1 MTLLRGFLSYYHT
14 DGRLAANVKAYVA
27 ELGVDCFMA
36 HDDLVISDD
45 WKQRIIEELQYME
58 VFIALLSKSFKSS
71 DWAPQELGFAVA
83 RSDVPIIPLSIDGT
97 VPFGFI
103 RHLQGKQ
110 LTEPI
115 TDALFVGPLHR
126 RYPRHLI
133 PALIARMAR
142 AGTFRS
148 AEALMEPLRP
158 MFKDFVPPEI
168 DAFVEACIANGQIFS
183 ANLCATEYIPEFIRL
198 HRAKIRPE
206 RLKVLEY
213 QIEKGTWYREDDPN
227 ALPPAF

>member
-1 MTLLRGFLSYYHT
+1 MTHLRGFLSYST
-14 DGRLAANVKAYVA
+14 ADRKRAADVKAYVA

-36 HDDLVISDD
+36 HDDLLISDE
-45 WKQRIIEELQYME
+45 WKGRIIEELQQME

-103 RHLQGKQ
+103 SHLQGKK

-115 TDALFVGPLHR
+115 TDTLFIAPLR
-126 RYPRHLI
+126 RRFPRHLT

-142 AGTFRS
+142 AATFRN
-148 AEALMEPLRP
+148 AETLMEPLRP
-158 MFKDFVPPEI
+158 VFNDFVPSEI
-168 DAFVEACIANGQIFS
+168 DAFAEACIATAKSGTRLSVQPSTSPNSSSFIAKRS
-183 ANLCATEYIPEFIRL
+183 APS
-198 HRAKIRPE
+198 
-206 RLKVLEY
+206 
-213 QIEKGTWYREDDPN
+213 D
-227 ALPPAF
+227 